1 MPQVQV
7 TVNGREH
14 LIGCGDGEEDRV
26 RELAAYVDKRANE
39 LVDGGARVPD
49 ARLMLMTALVIAD
62 DLASAYEE
70 LDSARDGETPASGQA
85 DPRLNEIAERLE
97 KLASGMETT
106 AAQ

>member
-1 MPQVQV
+1 MPQVTV

-26 RELAAYVDKRANE
+26 RELAAYVDKRAGE
-39 LVDGGARVPD
+39 LVQAGTRVPD

-62 DLASAYEE
+62 DLAQAY
-70 LDSARDGETPASGQA
+70 DDIDAARDSSPMSATP
-85 DPRLNEIAERLE
+85 DPRLRDLAERLE
-97 KLASGMETT
+97 KLAEGLED

>member
-1 MPQVQV
+1 MPQVTV

-26 RELAAYVDKRANE
+26 RELAAYVDKRAGE
-39 LVDGGARVPD
+39 LVQAGTRVPD

-62 DLASAYEE
+62 DLAQAY
-70 LDSARDGETPASGQA
+70 DDIDAARDNTRMSAAP
-85 DPRLNEIAERLE
+85 DPRLRDLAERLE
-97 KLASGMETT
+97 KLAEGLED

>member
-1 MPQVQV
+1 MPQVTV

-26 RELAAYVDKRANE
+26 RELAAYVDKRAGE
-39 LVDGGARVPD
+39 LVQAGTRVPD

-62 DLASAYEE
+62 DLAQAY
-70 LDSARDGETPASGQA
+70 DDIDAARDNSPMSATP
-85 DPRLNEIAERLE
+85 DPRLRDLAERLE
-97 KLASGMETT
+97 KLAEGLED

>member
-1 MPQVQV
+1 MPQVTV

-26 RELAAYVDKRANE
+26 RELAAYVDKRAGE
-39 LVDGGARVPD
+39 LVQAGTRVPD

-62 DLASAYEE
+62 DLAQAYDD
-70 LDSARDGETPASGQA
+70 LDAARDNAPMSSTSS
-85 DPRLNEIAERLE
+85 DPRLRELAERLE
-97 KLASGMETT
+97 KLAEGLED